1 MKHNIFLLLL
11 IFITATSMAS
21 INNEKQQST
30 DENQTAL
37 INESD
42 KEIITEFSLKKNMLF
57 EETKEVKVSKDK
69 TADSTFVHV
78 VLFWLK
84 NPNNQEERDQ
94 FEASIGKF
102 IKNSKH
108 VKSMHLGSPASTSR
122 PVIDSSYTY
131 CLIVSFPTKD
141 EHDKYQ
147 AEEKHKIFIKESENL
162 WEKVLIYDSVNL
174 W

>member
-1 MKHNIFLLLL
+1 MAQNNDK
-11 IFITATSMAS
+11 ITLQLMNENQVAVGVEF
-21 INNEKQQST
+21 NEK
-30 DENQTAL
+30 NV
-37 INESD
+37 I
-42 KEIITEFSLKKNMLF
+42 EFSSKESSIPT
-57 EETKEVKVSKDK
+57 EEKDVVKVSKDNV
-69 TADSTFVHV
+69 ADSTFVHV

-84 NPNNQEERDQ
+84 NPDNQEERSQ
-94 FEASIGKF
+94 FETSIGKF

-147 AEEKHKIFIKESENL
+147 AEKKHKIFIKESENL
-162 WEKVLIYDSVNL
+162 WEKALIYDSVNL

>member
-1 MKHNIFLLLL
+1 MKPNIFLLLL
-11 IFITATSMAS
+11 IFITATSMAP
-21 INNEKQQST
+21 IDNEKQQST
-30 DENQTAL
+30 DENQIAL
-37 INESD
+37 TNESD
-42 KEIITEFSLKKNMLF
+42 KEIITKFSLKKNMLF
-57 EETKEVKVSKDK
+57 EETKEVKVSQDK

-84 NPNNQEERDQ
+84 NPNNQEERSQ

-102 IKNSKH
+102 IKNSSY

-147 AEEKHKIFIKESENL
+147 AEEKHKVFIKESENL